1 MRANDT
7 IHAHDRGTIHP
18 HATQHVRGRLRQ
30 RVGVRA
36 PFDRSEL
43 RPLAIGH
50 HARLGTVGHAL
61 GRIGDILRILGGL
74 IRLADLRR
82 ETGSVLFADSAV
94 CLTESKSS
102 EATSALI
109 VPPEIDS
116 PRPAVKD
123 TPPPVEPEDEEEDE
137 LV

>member
-50 HARLGTVGHAL
+50 HARLGAVGHAL
-61 GRIGDILRILGGL
+61 GGIGDVLRILGGL

-82 ETGSVLFADSAV
+82 ETGS
-94 CLTESKSS
+94 
-102 EATSALI
+102 
-109 VPPEIDS
+109 
-116 PRPAVKD
+116 R
-123 TPPPVEPEDEEEDE
+123 
-137 LV
+137 LVRRLGDLPDGIQILGSDLRVDRAA